1 MRSIAVTPSEVS
13 GAVVCRCS
21 SKQVF
26 LKFTKFTEKHICR
39 NLFMKNLLNGESNAS
54 VFLWNLLNFQ
64 EHLSHR
70 TTLMV
75 VSEVFCKDLIDI
87 SYKKTLFRILE
98 DSRWL
103 QIIYF
108 SIYNCI
114 FVCKLSFSDQWN
126 SIN

>member
-1 MRSIAVTPSEVS
+1 
-13 GAVVCRCS
+13 
-21 SKQVF
+21 
-26 LKFTKFTEKHICR
+26 
-39 NLFMKNLLNGESNAS
+39 MKNLLNGDSNAS

-64 EHLSHR
+64 EHLFHR
-70 TTLMV
+70 TTFMV
-75 VSEVFCKDLIDI
+75 ASEVFCKDLIDI

-114 FVCKLSFSDQWN
+114 LVCKISFSDQ
-126 SIN
+126 